1 MKTLTEQIK
10 EFHIA
15 CDEVMPQVPTM
26 LEVDPEAV
34 YIAKDIE
41 LMSQGIKRYTANES
55 DNLLLKR
62 VSWMLEEIAEL
73 LRADSI
79 EGQVDALVDL
89 TVFTKGTYTY
99 MGLTPEPFEDIVMQ
113 ANMGKVGENGKVL
126 KNEQG
131 KIIKPDGWHEQYAPE
146 PKIAAEIER
155 QRVEADRLILL
166 PEDLSF

>member
-1 MKTLTEQIK
+1 MNEMKTLTERIK
-10 EFHIA
+10 EFHTA

-26 LEVDPEAV
+26 LPVDSEAT
-34 YIAKDIE
+34 YIGKDIE
-41 LMSQGIKRYTANES
+41 LLSQDIKRYTANES

-73 LRADSI
+73 LRADTI

-99 MGLTPEPFEDIVMQ
+99 MGLIPEPFEDIVMD
-113 ANMGKVGENGKVL
+113 ANMGKVGEDGKVL

-131 KIIKPDGWHEQYAPE
+131 KIVKPDGWHEQYAPE
-146 PKIAAEIER
+146 PKIAVEIER
-155 QRVEADRLILL
+155 QRFESDERNWL
-166 PEDLSF
+166 PF